1 MDPITHTLTGILV
14 AETGFRQRMGPVAT
28 VALAVAAEAP
38 DVDYALRFWDPTQ
51 TLYLAH
57 HRGLTH
63 SLIVAPVLAALVASV
78 CLPLSRDRRFAP
90 LFGVSLLGVLL
101 HIAGDVV
108 TPFGTMLLAPITWR
122 RFALDWLF
130 IIDPYFSGMLIA
142 ALALAWAWRRH
153 PRRNLLVARVGL
165 AAVITYIGL
174 TGVLHVV
181 ALGRVERMA
190 AERGWAA
197 TGAAAFP
204 RPGSPL
210 LWNGVVATPEASYQ
224 VLFSLRDVVMREA
237 GRYPAVALDGALRAA
252 EETPIV
258 DFFRWFARFPVVEV
272 QNGRD
277 GAVVEMYDLR
287 FQYPW
292 RRTPFR
298 IRVHLDGNG
307 RVLKSGWAS

>member
-38 DVDYALRFWDPTQ
+38 DVDYALRLWDHTQ

-63 SLIVAPVLAALVASV
+63 SLIVAPVLAALVAAL
-78 CLPLSRDRRFAP
+78 CLPLSRDHRFAP

-101 HIAGDVV
+101 HIAGDLV
-108 TPFGTMLLAPITWR
+108 TPFGTMLLAPITWH
-122 RFALDWLF
+122 RFALDWFF
-130 IIDPYFSGMLIA
+130 IIDPYFSGMLLA
-142 ALALAWAWRRH
+142 ALALAWHRR

-165 AAVITYIGL
+165 AALIAYIGSI
-174 TGVLHVV
+174 GVLHAV
-181 ALGRVERMA
+181 ALGRVERLA

-224 VLFSLRDVVMREA
+224 VWFSLSDVAMPEA
-237 GRYPAVALDGALRAA
+237 GRFPAVALDGALRAA

-272 QNGRD
+272 RNGRD

-287 FQYPW
+287 FQYPR

-298 IRVHLDGNG
+298 VRVHLDGNG